1 MFILNKNVHSPLDLV
16 TTFQFLSVRVSKIY
30 ALTPLEDSTKFGRDE
45 KGIQHSQQF
54 ECEASLISNIREV
67 FSVLANQHLIIRNV
81 LTESESSLTR
91 EAIKMNIG
99 E

>member
-1 MFILNKNVHSPLDLV
+1 MLLLHWK
-16 TTFQFLSVRVSKIY
+16 
-30 ALTPLEDSTKFGRDE
+30 TPQNLAGMKRAFNTVNN
-45 KGIQHSQQF
+45 F
-54 ECEASLISNIREV
+54 ECEASLISNIQEV
-67 FSVLANQHLIIRNV
+67 FSVLANKHLIIRNV